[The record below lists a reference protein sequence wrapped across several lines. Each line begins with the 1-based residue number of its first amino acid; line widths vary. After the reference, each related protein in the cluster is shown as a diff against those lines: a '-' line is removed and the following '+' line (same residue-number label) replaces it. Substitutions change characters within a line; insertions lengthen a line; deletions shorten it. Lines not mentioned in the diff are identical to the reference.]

1 MNPRRNMPKRGRKTA
16 PRRVAAFSPNAASPT
31 SVPPVIMNPKLRL
44 VIDAR
49 AHPLVDTV
57 YSRTYAD
64 WMNYAFQ
71 QRNNRAP
78 VDLATAPPSAA
89 TWMNI
94 RIRKVLIWGPTGGTV
109 EVLRASSIA
118 VPNMPVKFDEGA
130 AGSDRPFVD
139 EPFPPTAWASK
150 VVGAL
155 VNDTVVPFQT
165 SVHVGATDE
174 TKTQTNVIVHVHCDV
189 W

>member
-1 MNPRRNMPKRGRKTA
+1 MPNRMPKRNRKVVA
-16 PRRVAAFSPNAASPT
+16 RRAGPFSPNAPSPT

-49 AHPLVDTV
+49 AHPTVDTV
-57 YSRTYAD
+57 YSRTYSD
-64 WMNYAFQ
+64 WMNYAYH
-71 QRNNRAP
+71 QRANRAP
-78 VDLATAPPSAA
+78 VDLATAPISAA
-89 TWMNI
+89 TWQNI

-130 AGSDRPFVD
+130 ASSDRPFVV
-139 EPFPPTAWASK
+139 EPFPTTAWGSK
-150 VVGAL
+150 VPGTL

-165 SVHVGATDE
+165 SVHVGAVDE